1 MTGSV
6 SAANDRAA
14 LRLQIDPKYG
24 GVYAGTSLEVSSH
37 AAAHFNRA
45 ADRANGVLP
54 GEFREFAPG
63 EYFSIA
69 CPTMPAP
76 RAAFIAAYTRLR
88 ARIDGDLEVML
99 ADHPH
104 LFSTG
109 MDDPDVIRGVP
120 TYIPKSDMPADFF
133 GRSHEVEILQAG
145 ESIFGPVERFFH
157 TTSSGCVFD
166 QIEDGHGRLVVEI
179 RGDLSALARRGE
191 VVLFTDPAFGR
202 PTGVVQLNDDGSSTP
217 IGWDLLGWDRV
228 GDVTLFLEWV
238 AVGITPTGRS
248 VVLELHFPQP
258 ASGLAAALYAGHT
271 RETAFRPDATV
282 LPG

>member
-1 MTGSV
+1 MTGPA
-6 SAANDRAA
+6 SAPNHPGAV
-14 LRLQIDPKYG
+14 RLQIDPKYG
-24 GVYAGTSLEVSSH
+24 GVYAGTSLEVSAH

-45 ADRANGVLP
+45 AGRATGVLP

-63 EYFSIA
+63 EYFSIS
-69 CPTMPAP
+69 CPTIPAP
-76 RAAFIAAYTRLR
+76 REAFIAAYTRLR
-88 ARIDGDLEVML
+88 ARIGGDLEL
-99 ADHPH
+99 TLSDHPH

-120 TYIPKSDMPADFF
+120 TYIPKSRMPAGFF
-133 GRSHEVEILQAG
+133 GRSHDVEILQDDV
-145 ESIFGPVERFFH
+145 SIFGPVQRFFH
-157 TTSSGCVFD
+157 TTTSGVVFD

-179 RGDLSALARRGE
+179 RGDLSAVARRGE

-238 AVGITPTGRS
+238 AVGIKPTGRS
-248 VVLELHFPQP
+248 VVLELHFPHP